1 MYILTSFSRRF
12 VLVLSVAEAG
22 WPTQLRLPHPFDYA
36 QGRLFA
42 VFEGWE
48 AMPEI

>member
-1 MYILTSFSRRF
+1 
-12 VLVLSVAEAG
+12 
-22 WPTQLRLPHPFDYA
+22 LRLPHPFDYA